1 MYPSR
6 SQRISGVT
14 TPTDL
19 LRLHDV
25 SFTRNNIPLLEPVSL
40 SLEPGEFTL
49 LTGPSGSG
57 KSTLLKI
64 IASLQN
70 PTGGK
75 VYFKGED
82 IAQIKPEVYRQRVSY
97 CFQTPSLFGETV
109 YDNLALPYQIR
120 NKKPDEE
127 QLRNWLERVKLSA
140 DMLTKR
146 TQELSGGEKQRVA
159 LLRNLQ
165 FMPDV
170 LLLDE
175 ITSALDEENKINI
188 NDIIAGLVEKEQIA
202 VLWVSHDTN
211 EIRHAKNVITLTRH
225 SQGSAVH
232 E

>member
-1 MYPSR
+1 M
-6 SQRISGVT
+6 T

-19 LRLHDV
+19 LRLQDV
-25 SFTRNNIPLLEPVSL
+25 SFTLNHIPLLEPVSL
-40 SLEPGEFTL
+40 TLTPGEFTL

-70 PTGGK
+70 PTGGNL
-75 VYFKGED
+75 YFKGEN
-82 IAQIKPEVYRQRVSY
+82 ITQIKPEAYRQRVSY

-120 NKKPDEE
+120 NKKPDDG
-127 QLRNWLERVKLSA
+127 QLRDWLKQVNLSE

-146 TQELSGGEKQRVA
+146 TQELSGGEKQRIA

-165 FMPDV
+165 FMPDI

-202 VLWVSHDTN
+202 VLWVSHDLN

-225 SQGSAVH
+225 SSGSASH
-232 E
+232 ESA

>member
-127 QLRNWLERVKLSA
+127 QMRNWLERVKLSA

>member
-1 MYPSR
+1 M
-6 SQRISGVT
+6 T

-19 LRLHDV
+19 LRLQDV
-25 SFTRNNIPLLEPVSL
+25 SFTLNHIPLLEPVSL
-40 SLEPGEFTL
+40 TLNPGEFTL

-70 PTGGK
+70 PTGGNL
-75 VYFKGED
+75 YFKGEN
-82 IAQIKPEVYRQRVSY
+82 ITQIKPEAYRQRVSY

-120 NKKPDEE
+120 NKKPADG
-127 QLRNWLERVKLSA
+127 QLRDWLKQVNLSE

-146 TQELSGGEKQRVA
+146 TQELSGGEKQRIA

-165 FMPDV
+165 FMPDI

-202 VLWVSHDTN
+202 VLWVSHDLN

-225 SQGSAVH
+225 SSGSASH
-232 E
+232 ESA

>member
-1 MYPSR
+1 
-6 SQRISGVT
+6 VT

-19 LRLHDV
+19 LRLQDV
-25 SFTRNNIPLLEPVSL
+25 SFTLNHIPLLEPVSL
-40 SLEPGEFTL
+40 TLNPGEFTL

-70 PTGGK
+70 PTGGNL
-75 VYFKGED
+75 YFKGEN
-82 IAQIKPEVYRQRVSY
+82 ITQIKPEAYRQRVSY

-120 NKKPDEE
+120 NKKPDDG
-127 QLRNWLERVKLSA
+127 QLRDWLKQVNLSE

-146 TQELSGGEKQRVA
+146 TQELSGGEKQRIA

-165 FMPDV
+165 FMPDI

-202 VLWVSHDTN
+202 VLWVSHDLN

-225 SQGSAVH
+225 SSGSASH
-232 E
+232 ESA

>member
-1 MYPSR
+1 M
-6 SQRISGVT
+6 T

-19 LRLHDV
+19 LRLQDV
-25 SFTRNNIPLLEPVSL
+25 SFTLNHIPLLEPVSL
-40 SLEPGEFTL
+40 TLNPGEFTL

-64 IASLQN
+64 IALLQN
-70 PTGGK
+70 PTGGEL
-75 VYFKGED
+75 YFKGENVT
-82 IAQIKPEVYRQRVSY
+82 QIKPEMYRQRVSY

-120 NKKPDEE
+120 NKKPDDT
-127 QLRNWLERVKLSA
+127 QLRSWLQRVNLSA

-165 FMPDV
+165 FMPDI

-202 VLWVSHDTN
+202 VLWVSHDLN
-211 EIRHAKNVITLTRH
+211 EIRHAKNVITLSRH
-225 SQGSAVH
+225 LPGSAAH
-232 E
+232 ESA

>member
-19 LRLHDV
+19 LHLHDV

-75 VYFKGED
+75 VYFNGED

-127 QLRNWLERVKLSA
+127 QMRNWLERVKLSA

>member
-1 MYPSR
+1 M
-6 SQRISGVT
+6 T

-19 LRLHDV
+19 LRLQDV
-25 SFTRNNIPLLEPVSL
+25 SFTLNNIPLLEPVSL
-40 SLEPGEFTL
+40 TLNPGEFTL

-64 IASLQN
+64 IASLQT
-70 PTGGK
+70 PTNGK
-75 VYFKGED
+75 LWFKGED
-82 IAQIKPEVYRQRVSY
+82 IAQIKPETYRQRVSY

-120 NKKPDEE
+120 NKKPDDA
-127 QLRNWLERVKLSA
+127 QLRDWLKRVKLSE

-188 NDIIAGLVEKEQIA
+188 NEIIAGLANKERVV
-202 VLWVSHDTN
+202 VLWVSHDQN
-211 EIRHAKNVITLTRH
+211 EIRHAKQVVTLTRH
-225 SQGSAVH
+225 SQGSAAH
-232 E
+232 ESA

>member
-1 MYPSR
+1 M
-6 SQRISGVT
+6 T

-19 LRLHDV
+19 LRLQDV
-25 SFTRNNIPLLEPVSL
+25 SFTLNHIPLLEPVSL
-40 SLEPGEFTL
+40 TLNPGEFTL

-70 PTGGK
+70 PTGGNL
-75 VYFKGED
+75 YFKGEN
-82 IAQIKPEVYRQRVSY
+82 ITQIKPEAYRQRVSY

-120 NKKPDEE
+120 NKKPDDG
-127 QLRNWLERVKLSA
+127 QLRDWLKQVNLSE

-146 TQELSGGEKQRVA
+146 TQELSGGEKQRIA

-165 FMPDV
+165 FMPDI

-202 VLWVSHDTN
+202 VLWVSHDLN

-225 SQGSAVH
+225 SSGSASH
-232 E
+232 ESA

>member
-1 MYPSR
+1 M
-6 SQRISGVT
+6 T

-19 LRLHDV
+19 LRLQDV
-25 SFTRNNIPLLEPVSL
+25 SFTLNHIPLLEPVSL
-40 SLEPGEFTL
+40 TLNPGEFTL

-70 PTGGK
+70 PTGGNL
-75 VYFKGED
+75 YFKGEN
-82 IAQIKPEVYRQRVSY
+82 ITQIKPEAYRQRVSY

-120 NKKPDEE
+120 NKKPDDG
-127 QLRNWLERVKLSA
+127 QLRDWLKQVNLSE

-146 TQELSGGEKQRVA
+146 TQELSGGEKQRIA

-165 FMPDV
+165 FMPDI

-202 VLWVSHDTN
+202 VLWVSHDLN
-211 EIRHAKNVITLTRH
+211 EIRHAKNVITLTSH
-225 SQGSAVH
+225 SSGSASH
-232 E
+232 ESA